1 MLSGAESSS
10 LVGEERE
17 LRQVNRWA
25 STVCEV
31 RLLSSALVLF
41 EMEQGEGG
49 ASRRLLCAVKN
60 VHWNALLEQYVVAYV
75 LAVQP
80 CQDVSDMLVD
90 GEDQDSATPR
100 IWLVCRTAPTPS
112 CENVG
117 RQSVA
122 RCMHL
127 GEPAADICWKYMRRD
142 TWAPTVCKWHEFLV
156 AKTQL
161 YAPSPQMSLEML
173 DEAMKYVEIRPGQRG
188 FLNKPAYSSDVR
200 AYTRKTARADA
211 VTREEHE
218 AAGNACGQQLC
229 GKRRR
234 NLPSFQHKPL
244 TVAVLVIKVLENRV
258 LLQNLHVLLPLKRCR
273 LEEATWEGTMKFAA
287 HRLVVSLAPCIPEEC
302 FDVTDE
308 ESYGFVADELHNV
321 VHGLLAWLTPRAGP
335 FDTLSYDKR
344 GLHWSVSWNWRGF
357 SMSESEM
364 KAATVQA
371 VSMTFVHMRYLTAY
385 VRFLKAQQLVAKDEA
400 AVVAAVQT

>member
-1 MLSGAESSS
+1 
-10 LVGEERE
+10 
-17 LRQVNRWA
+17 
-25 STVCEV
+25 
-31 RLLSSALVLF
+31 
-41 EMEQGEGG
+41 MEQGISDAG
-49 ASRRLLCAVKN
+49 RRLLCAVKN
-60 VHWNALLEQYVVAYV
+60 VHWNALLEQYVEAYV

-90 GEDQDSATPR
+90 GEDPDSATPR
-100 IWLVCRTAPTPS
+100 IWLVCRTAPTES

-122 RCMHL
+122 RCLHP
-127 GEPAADICWKYMRRD
+127 GEAAAGVCWEFMRRD

-161 YAPSPQMSLEML
+161 HAPSPQMSLEML
-173 DEAMKYVEIRPGQRG
+173 DEAMKCVVIRPGQKG

-200 AYTRKTARADA
+200 ACTRKTARIDA

-218 AAGNACGQQLC
+218 AAGDACGQQLR
-229 GKRRR
+229 GKRHR

-244 TVAVLVIKVLENRV
+244 TVAVPVIKVLENRVYV

-273 LEEATWEGTMKFAA
+273 LEGWRPDGVEPTMLPELPKACEATREGTMKFAA
-287 HRLVVSLAPCIPEEC
+287 HRLVASLSPCIPEEC
-302 FDVTDE
+302 YDTTDE
-308 ESYGFVADELHNV
+308 ESYGFVPDELHNV
-321 VHGLLAWLTPRAGP
+321 VSGLLAWLMPRAGP
-335 FDTLSYDKR
+335 LQTLSNDKR

-364 KAATVQA
+364 EAAAVQA
-371 VSMTFVHMRYLTAY
+371 VSVTFVQMRYLTAY
-385 VRFLKAQQLVAKDEA
+385 VRFLKAREWVAKDEA
-400 AVVAAVQT
+400 AVVADRQI